1 MTCTYYGGTTAKFVT
16 DVIRNGIRPD
26 PNVPDCFTIPDVNG
40 IWLFADGSNVA
51 CSVSP
56 QFKGLTNVLCRDLDT
71 PLIRDE
77 LNFQAYQAISLE
89 FLASCKLLDMHAYTD
104 ALRNNPSPIAL
115 CLAIQLAKV
124 SLKPDFPRTR
134 KGGVNVLDFIEDLT
148 YFDLQPFKVHNF
160 RFAFKTATNEVM
172 SGHIRN
178 ESDVSIR
185 VNAINW
191 GRGGFSKAAYKN
203 GDHVAGLN
211 LEFFEQLGLLDIAKF
226 EVYKGVMSPPEAFQ
240 RDVREAVGYHVP
252 EASSIEL
259 PSDLL
264 GDD

>member
-26 PNVPDCFTIPDVNG
+26 PDVPDCFTIPDVNG

-77 LNFQAYQAISLE
+77 LNFQAYQAINLD
-89 FLASCKLLDMHAYTD
+89 FLARCKLLDMGIYTD
-104 ALRNNPSPIAL
+104 ALLSNPSPIAL
-115 CLAIQLAKV
+115 GEAIQRAKV

-134 KGGVNVLDFIEDLT
+134 KGGVHLLDFVEDLT
-148 YFDLQPFKVHNF
+148 YFDLQLFDAHSFPV
-160 RFAFKTATNEVM
+160 AYKTATYEVK
-172 SGHIRN
+172 SGHRHD
-178 ESDVSIR
+178 ETGL
-185 VNAINW
+185 AIYVDPVTW
-191 GRGGFSKAAYKN
+191 GLCRFSKAAYKN
-203 GDHVAGLN
+203 ESTASSLN
-211 LEFFEQLGLLDIAKF
+211 LDYFEQLGLLDIAKF
-226 EVYKGVMSPPEAFQ
+226 EVYKGVMSPPLAFQ
-240 RDVREAVGYHVP
+240 RAVREAVGYHVP
-252 EASSIEL
+252 ESTTLEL

-264 GDD
+264 GDE